1 MRLSSLIS
9 AIATAST
16 FALQLEN
23 TSRPSA
29 PSTLPMS
36 KSHKIAIHW
45 YRNGLRFHDNPCL
58 KAACDASETLLP
70 IYIVDPEHPFA
81 QTPGRRAGCIR
92 ANFILESMKEID
104 SKLRGMDSQLL
115 VVLGRPEKIIPEI
128 IALTNA
134 SALYYEKES
143 ATPVCASDAIVLQA
157 VAEASETENKSS
169 SASVIDEIQI
179 KGFESH
185 TLHPM
190 ELYLAK
196 CKGNV
201 APSTYGSFT
210 KIFQAMKVS
219 QTIED
224 VTRVPPL
231 PPMAVEHLKEA
242 LGEKLHFP
250 TLEDIGY
257 GENTEEQLKDRKE
270 GGLAFDGGEEA
281 SLAILRKCMARSQW
295 VATFE
300 KPKTSPNALTVDT
313 TGLSPYIKHGCL
325 SPRRFY
331 HELSNVYS
339 KFNSKNISKPP
350 VSLHGQL
357 MWREYNYLTGYA
369 TPNFDKIVDNP
380 IARQIPWDD
389 DPRLV
394 LAWKNGETGYPYID
408 AIMTQLRKTGWI
420 HHLARHST
428 ACFLTRG
435 DLWQSWEEGA
445 QVFEEELI
453 DADWSINNFNWQWL
467 SCTAHFYQYFR
478 CYSPVAFG
486 KKTDPNGD
494 YIRKWLPQFKDM
506 PKKFIYEPWDAP
518 IEVQK
523 RCGVI
528 VGENYP
534 HPIVD
539 HRTISK
545 SNMGRMKEA
554 YDAHKLEAAAT
565 KRKSTE
571 DKKATSK
578 KRKKK
583 ETVS

>member
-1 MRLSSLIS
+1 MLFLFLFTLALTTVSVLSLQQQ
-9 AIATAST
+9 ASD
-16 FALQLEN
+16 L
-23 TSRPSA
+23 
-29 PSTLPMS
+29 LPMS
-36 KSHKIAIHW
+36 KSHKIAILW

-70 IYIVDPEHPFA
+70 IYVIDPEQPFA
-81 QTPGRRAGCIR
+81 QTPGTRAGCIR
-92 ANFILESMKEID
+92 ANFVLESMKEID
-104 SKLRGMDSQLL
+104 DKLQGMNSKLF
-115 VVLGRPEKIIPEI
+115 VVMGKPEKIIPKI

-134 SALYYEKES
+134 SALYYEREP
-143 ATPVCASDAIVLQA
+143 AAPIRDSDAVVLQA
-157 VAEASETENKSS
+157 VTESQD
-169 SASVIDEIQI
+169 VQI

-185 TLHPM
+185 TLHPL
-190 ELYLAK
+190 EHYLAD

-201 APSTYGSFT
+201 APSTYGAFT
-210 KIFQAMKVS
+210 KIFQRMKVPPV
-219 QTIED
+219 IED
-224 VTRVPPL
+224 VTHVPPL
-231 PPMAVEHLKEA
+231 PPQVLKQLEDG
-242 LGEKLHFP
+242 LGAKLNFP
-250 TLEDIGY
+250 TLQDIGY
-257 GENTEEQLKDRKE
+257 GENYKEQLKNRKE
-270 GGLAFDGGEEA
+270 GGISFDGGEGA
-281 SLAILRKCMARSQW
+281 SLDILRHVMARPKW

-325 SPRRFY
+325 SPRLFY
-331 HELSNVYS
+331 HELSSVYS

-357 MWREYNYLTGYA
+357 MWREYNYLTSYT
-369 TPNFDKIVDNP
+369 TPNFDKMMGNP

-420 HHLARHST
+420 HHLARHSV

-445 QVFEEELI
+445 KVFEEELI
-453 DADWSINNFNWQWL
+453 DADWSLNNFNWQWL

-518 IEVQK
+518 LDVQK

-534 HPIVD
+534 HPIVE
-539 HRTISK
+539 HKTISK

-554 YDAHKLEAAAT
+554 YDAHKVAVAAAAANT
-565 KRKSTE
+565 KTSG
-571 DKKATSK
+571 KKQNASR
-578 KRKKK
+578 KRKKS
-583 ETVS
+583 ETVD